1 LECFERERRLED
13 LRGEAQ
19 VRLAVEA
26 SQVFALAVEASEVF
40 ASPASPCF
48 CSCCPLLNLAFRC
61 VCVCLCVCAR
71 ACVAWSVR
79 VCGVSMLMHMS
90 EESVWMHISGL
101 DRASRQAG
109 RCRTGAA
116 CTGAACTGAA
126 CTGAACFGACQA
138 GTRVSTRCSS
148 MAWARGSIKSVCTL
162 RPSDISRHRRRA
174 GVSMGSI
181 GAWQDGCWAGGGATG
196 M

>member
-1 LECFERERRLED
+1 
-13 LRGEAQ
+13 LRQLKSLPWLLRHLRSLPVLLHHA
-19 VRLAVEA
+19 
-26 SQVFALAVEASEVF
+26 FALAALS
-40 ASPASPCF
+40 SI
-48 CSCCPLLNLAFRC
+48 LLFG